1 MTQYDVARA
10 QRSVSQQC
18 YRNVTFHGID
28 RFCDSEKVR
37 SSTLLG
43 PGTYTM
49 KRDLDTSS
57 SRYKTDF
64 LYNRDR
70 VIDLYGYR
78 RNVVPPNAYP
88 KAKVDRFGRQVE
100 IQEKISYDLKRS
112 RVQ

>member
-18 YRNVTFHGID
+18 YRNVTFHSVD

-43 PGTYTM
+43 PGTYST
-49 KRDLDTSS
+49 KRELDTCSS
-57 SRYKTDF
+57 VCRSNS
-64 LYNRDR
+64 LYTQDR

-78 RNVVPPNAYP
+78 RNVVPPNAYA
-88 KAKVDRFGRQVE
+88 KAKVDRFGRHVE
-100 IQEKISYDLKRS
+100 IQEKIAYDLKRS
-112 RVQ
+112 RAQ

>member
-18 YRNVTFHGID
+18 YRNVTFHGVD

-43 PGTYTM
+43 PGTYTT
-49 KRDLDTSS
+49 KRELDGYLARSKS
-57 SRYKTDF
+57 NS
-64 LYNRDR
+64 LYTQDR

-78 RNVVPPNAYP
+78 RNAVPPNAYA
-88 KAKVDRFGRQVE
+88 KAKVDRFG
-100 IQEKISYDLKRS
+100 K
-112 RVQ
+112 